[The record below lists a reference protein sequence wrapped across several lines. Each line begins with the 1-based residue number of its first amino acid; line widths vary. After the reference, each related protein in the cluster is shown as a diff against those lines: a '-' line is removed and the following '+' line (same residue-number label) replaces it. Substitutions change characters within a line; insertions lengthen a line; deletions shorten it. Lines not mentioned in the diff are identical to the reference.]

1 MELIAYTDL
10 NLLGIGLRLILRSQ
24 DVLSRTS
31 LVAVA
36 TVCLV
41 LAVAV
46 AAVAAIATVAT
57 VATVAAIA
65 AVHAVGPVCLV
76 LTLCAVL
83 TRGTTVLAPL
93 PILEISKHFRSLS
106 LSCVNGKTRHLSILV
121 SYIFYKKPAVFFS
134 CFVCCGKMPSALSNL

>member
-41 LAVAV
+41 LAVATV
-46 AAVAAIATVAT
+46 AVAT
-57 VATVAAIA
+57 VAVAAVHA
-65 AVHAVGPVCLV
+65 VHAVHAVGPVCLV

-83 TRGTTVLAPL
+83 TRGTTILAPL
-93 PILEISKHFRSLS
+93 SMLLEISKYFRSLS
-106 LSCVNGKTRHLSILV
+106 LSCVNRKTRHLSILV
-121 SYIFYKKPAVFFS
+121 SYIF
-134 CFVCCGKMPSALSNL
+134 

>member
-24 DVLSRTS
+24 DVLFRTS

-41 LAVAV
+41 LAVATVAVATVAV
-46 AAVAAIATVAT
+46 AAVA
-57 VATVAAIA
+57 VAAVHA
-65 AVHAVGPVCLV
+65 VHAVHAVGPVCLV

-83 TRGTTVLAPL
+83 TRGTTILAPL
-93 PILEISKHFRSLS
+93 SMLLEFCKYFRSLS
-106 LSCVNGKTRHLSILV
+106 LSCVNRKTRHLSILV
-121 SYIFYKKPAVFFS
+121 SYIF
-134 CFVCCGKMPSALSNL
+134 

>member
-10 NLLGIGLRLILRSQ
+10 NLLGIGLLLILRSQ

-41 LAVAV
+41 LAVATVAVATVAV
-46 AAVAAIATVAT
+46 AAVA
-57 VATVAAIA
+57 VAAVH

-83 TRGTTVLAPL
+83 TRGTTILAPL
-93 PILEISKHFRSLS
+93 SMLLEISKYFRSLS
-106 LSCVNGKTRHLSILV
+106 LSCVNRKTRHLSILV
-121 SYIFYKKPAVFFS
+121 SYIF
-134 CFVCCGKMPSALSNL
+134 

>member
-1 MELIAYTDL
+1 ML
-10 NLLGIGLRLILRSQ
+10 LILRSQ

-41 LAVAV
+41 LAVAIAAVATVAV
-46 AAVAAIATVAT
+46 AAVAAIAAVH
-57 VATVAAIA
+57 

-83 TRGTTVLAPL
+83 TRGTTILAPL
-93 PILEISKHFRSLS
+93 SMLLEISKYFRSLS
-106 LSCVNGKTRHLSILV
+106 LSCVNRKTRHLSILV
-121 SYIFYKKPAVFFS
+121 SYIF
-134 CFVCCGKMPSALSNL
+134 

>member
-1 MELIAYTDL
+1 ML
-10 NLLGIGLRLILRSQ
+10 LILRSQ

-41 LAVAV
+41 LAVATVAVATVAV
-46 AAVAAIATVAT
+46 AAVA
-57 VATVAAIA
+57 VAAVH

-83 TRGTTVLAPL
+83 TRGTTILAPL
-93 PILEISKHFRSLS
+93 SMLLEISKYFRSLS

-121 SYIFYKKPAVFFS
+121 SYIF
-134 CFVCCGKMPSALSNL
+134 